1 MTMLWSA
8 KNNAFIP
15 DLMLN
20 QYESCGWD
28 MSDCTEIDAALVAEF
43 MGEAPVNQVRV
54 TGVNGLPEW
63 ASMPV
68 DTSTAS

>member
-1 MTMLWSA
+1 MKMLWSA

-15 DLMLN
+15 DLMLK

-43 MGEAPVNQVRV
+43 MGEAPVNQVRE
-54 TGVNGLPEW
+54 TGENGLPAW
-63 ASMPV
+63 ANMPEDV
-68 DTSTAS
+68 NKVS